1 MWLIIMIDKVE
12 PKHKPA
18 IRVRTKFPWIISA
31 HVIIC
36 VLRSDHHGILR
47 FFLTLSP
54 ILRSLRI
61 FFSEFLLKFFFGSGT
76 IINLL

>member
-1 MWLIIMIDKVE
+1 MGLIIMIDKVE

-18 IRVRTKFPWIISA
+18 IRVPTWIISA

-36 VLRSDHHGILR
+36 MLRSDHHDILR

-61 FFSEFLLKFFFGSGT
+61 FFSEPLLKFFFGRGT